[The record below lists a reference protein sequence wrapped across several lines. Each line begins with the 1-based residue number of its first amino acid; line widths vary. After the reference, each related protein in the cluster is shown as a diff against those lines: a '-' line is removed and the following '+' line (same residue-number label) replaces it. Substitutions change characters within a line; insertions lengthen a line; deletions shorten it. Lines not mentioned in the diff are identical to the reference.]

1 MNLLTDEI
9 NEVTRYLMKKLMAVK
24 VNHKVHVGFDGHV
37 ETRRADCVR
46 NALPVRTVIGTYN
59 HRITHAALRDDLL
72 DRREQLQQQVAA

>member
-9 NEVTRYLMKKLMAVK
+9 NEVTRAVMKKLLAVN

-46 NALPVRTVIGTYN
+46 NALPVRTVMGTYN
-59 HRITHAALRDDLL
+59 HRITHAELRDDLL